1 MGPLGPQE
9 INALQCSA
17 EHGVGRGA
25 AKDASATLAAMPE
38 RSSDR
43 LKFYFVQA
51 LTLVR
56 VPLIFL
62 FLAVSVFCPPPLTE
76 FWFLVAFTAMLLSAI
91 TDLFD
96 GYFARKFQVTS
107 RLGSYADPMMDKIF
121 YLTTFPTLVYL
132 AARAGQHTHARVLLV
147 LAILFLLRDQWVS
160 FLRSLGALHDLSA
173 KANWSGKARTLISF
187 PIICVIYYYL
197 QAPPHWGWRLP
208 LRAVYGLEAL
218 SVLINLISIGVYT
231 LRFWPALRAELRL
244 SAQDEPDE
252 S

>member
-1 MGPLGPQE
+1 MQP
-9 INALQCSA
+9 
-17 EHGVGRGA
+17 
-25 AKDASATLAAMPE
+25 
-38 RSSDR
+38 RSSLR

-62 FLAVSVFCPPPLTE
+62 FLAVSVFTGHPVSE
-76 FWFLVAFTAMLLSAI
+76 FWFVVAFAAMMLSAL

-107 RLGSYADPMMDKIF
+107 QLGSYADPMTDKVF
-121 YLTTFPTLVYL
+121 YLTTFPTLIYL
-132 AARAGQHTHARVLLV
+132 ADRIGQHGHARALLV

-160 FLRSLGALHDLSA
+160 FLRSLGALHNLSA

-197 QAPPHWGWRLP
+197 QAPARWGFRIP
-208 LRAVYGLEAL
+208 EAIVYGLEGL
-218 SVLINLISIGVYT
+218 SVAINVISIGVYT
-231 LRFWPALRAELRL
+231 GRFWPALRAELRL
-244 SAQDEPDE
+244 PEGEEPEQD
-252 S
+252 

>member
-1 MGPLGPQE
+1 MQP
-9 INALQCSA
+9 
-17 EHGVGRGA
+17 
-25 AKDASATLAAMPE
+25 
-38 RSSDR
+38 RSSLR
-43 LKFYFVQA
+43 LKFWFVQA

-62 FLAVSVFCPPPLTE
+62 FLAVSVIGPHPLPE
-76 FWFLVAFTAMLLSAI
+76 SWFLVAFTAMILSAV

-107 RLGSYADPMMDKIF
+107 RLGSYVDPMMDKVF

-132 AARAGQHTHARVLLV
+132 ADRLGQHTHARVLLV

-187 PIICVIYYYL
+187 PTICVIYYYV
-197 QAPPHWGWRLP
+197 QAPASWC
-208 LRAVYGLEAL
+208 LRVPANLVYGLEGL
-218 SVLINLISIGVYT
+218 SVAINLISIGVYT
-231 LRFWPALRAELRL
+231 ARFWPALRVELRVPD
-244 SAQDEPDE
+244 DEKQE
-252 S
+252 KQ

>member
-1 MGPLGPQE
+1 MQP
-9 INALQCSA
+9 
-17 EHGVGRGA
+17 
-25 AKDASATLAAMPE
+25 ASA
-38 RSSDR
+38 RR
-43 LKFYFVQA
+43 LKFFFVQA

-62 FLAVSVFCPPPLTE
+62 FLAVSVFCRHPVPE
-76 FWFLVAFTAMLLSAI
+76 FWFLVAFTAMILSAV

-107 RLGSYADPMMDKIF
+107 RLGSYADPMTDKVF

-132 AARAGQHTHARVLLV
+132 ADRVGQHAHARVLLV

-187 PIICVIYYYL
+187 PTICVIYYYL
-197 QAPPHWGWRLP
+197 QAPAQWFVRVPDSV
-208 LRAVYGLEAL
+208 VYALEGV

-231 LRFWPALRAELRL
+231 ARFWPALRAELRPPEGEK
-244 SAQDEPDE
+244 SGQKSEDRR
-252 S
+252 